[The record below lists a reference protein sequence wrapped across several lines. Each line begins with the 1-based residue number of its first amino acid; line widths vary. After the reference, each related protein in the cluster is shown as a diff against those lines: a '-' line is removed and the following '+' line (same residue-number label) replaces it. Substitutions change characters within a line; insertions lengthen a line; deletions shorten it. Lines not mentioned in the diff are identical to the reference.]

1 MSNCNL
7 RSFEVTNTEYLNVSG
22 KKKRRAVA
30 AVNAEFVIPGGEADC
45 GNLMVILEKLEIEKE
60 KLNQQQAAKGK
71 AKVIE
76 AALRQVAVKRAEVL
90 KKMAEGKCEK
100 VAAAEESEKEQK
112 ETLELL
118 KSQTA
123 PTGMD
128 KNTKTIA
135 YGLAG
140 LVVVVALVVLFKRN

>member
-1 MSNCNL
+1 
-7 RSFEVTNTEYLNVSG
+7 
-22 KKKRRAVA
+22 
-30 AVNAEFVIPGGEADC
+30 
-45 GNLMVILEKLEIEKE
+45 MVILEKLEIEKE

>member
-30 AVNAEFVIPGGEADC
+30 AVNAEFVIGGEADC

>member
-7 RSFEVTNTEYLNVSG
+7 KSFEVTNTEYLNVSG

-30 AVNAEFVIPGGEADC
+30 AVNAEFVIPGGADC

>member
-7 RSFEVTNTEYLNVSG
+7 KSFEVTNTEYLNVSG

-30 AVNAEFVIPGGEADC
+30 AVNAEFVIGADEDC